1 MKIDKEDY
9 KAVIYSGCTI
19 ESRNASI
26 CNLEDWLMNRN
37 FAPRNKY
44 QVWSDRWRF
53 HQLYYNL
60 DEAIDKF
67 LELKNKQR

>member
-1 MKIDKEDY
+1 MMEDREED
-9 KAVIYSGCTI
+9 KAVVYSGCTI
-19 ESRNASI
+19 ESRNVSI
-26 CNLEDWLMNRN
+26 CNLEDWLMNKN

-44 QVWSDRWRF
+44 QVWSDRFRF
-53 HQLYYNL
+53 HQLYYNI

>member
-1 MKIDKEDY
+1 MEDREEY
-9 KAVIYSGCTI
+9 KAVVYSGCTI
-19 ESRNASI
+19 ESRNVSI
-26 CNLEDWLMNRN
+26 CNLEDWLMNKN

-44 QVWSDRWRF
+44 QVWSDRFRF

-67 LELKNKQR
+67 LELKSRQR

>member
-1 MKIDKEDY
+1 MMEDREEY
-9 KAVIYSGCTI
+9 KAVVYSGCTI
-19 ESRNASI
+19 ESRNVSI
-26 CNLEDWLMNRN
+26 CNLEDWLMNKN

-44 QVWSDRWRF
+44 QVWSDRFRF

-67 LELKNKQR
+67 LELKNRQS

>member
-1 MKIDKEDY
+1 MMEDREEY
-9 KAVIYSGCTI
+9 KAVVYSGCTI
-19 ESRNASI
+19 ESGNVSI
-26 CNLEDWLMNRN
+26 CNLEDWLMNKN

-44 QVWSDRWRF
+44 QVWSDRFRF

>member
-1 MKIDKEDY
+1 MMEDREEY

-19 ESRNASI
+19 ESRNVSI
-26 CNLEDWLMNRN
+26 CNLEDWPMNKN

-44 QVWSDRWRF
+44 QVWSDRFRF

-67 LELKNKQR
+67 LELKNRQR

>member
-1 MKIDKEDY
+1 MMEDREEY
-9 KAVIYSGCTI
+9 KAVVYSGCTI
-19 ESRNASI
+19 ESRNVSI
-26 CNLEDWLMNRN
+26 CNLEDWLMNKN

-44 QVWSDRWRF
+44 QVWSDRFRF

-67 LELKNKQR
+67 LELKSRQR

>member
-1 MKIDKEDY
+1 MVEDREEY

-19 ESRNASI
+19 ESRNVSI
-26 CNLEDWLMNRN
+26 CNLEDWLMNKN

-44 QVWSDRWRF
+44 QVWSDRFRF

-67 LELKNKQR
+67 LELKNRQR